1 MEYTVE
7 DVSPVK
13 KKINIQV
20 PTEEVHAALSAATA
34 MYSKDVELKGFRKGK
49 VPASVVEGRF
59 KKQIYNEATTDL
71 INVHINQV
79 MSEMQFNPLSRI
91 DVDAG
96 LLERDKEFNYS
107 VSFEVAPEFEL
118 PQYRGITIEEEE
130 VLVNT
135 EEGDQV
141 INRIREN
148 MAELVVIDEER
159 PPGDNEAVVIDFE
172 AFDDGRPIEGV
183 KADNFQM
190 TLGEGGAL
198 PEFEDLVKELKP
210 GETGTRNITL
220 PEDFLNKE
228 LAGKPVLMQVTLHS
242 IKEKKL
248 PDVDDELAQKAGG
261 FDSVEKLREVIEQS
275 YKSTRQELHKSSA
288 QKKALDDLKSRV
300 EFELPD
306 SLVQGRIQQKISDL
320 QSQMEKKGKSLDSL
334 NKSREDLEEQFR
346 PEAEDMA
353 KSQLFLLAVARTEGL
368 DVSEDEMDAYIQKQA
383 QSGGQDPAQLKK
395 FYQDNNL
402 MFALKDSLLADKAM
416 DFIYE
421 HAQIK
426 LVPPQES
433 EGNKQEAAAE

>member
-49 VPASVVEGRF
+49 VPSSVVEGRF

-96 LLERDKEFNYS
+96 LLERDQEFNYS

-118 PQYRGITIEEEE
+118 PPYKGITIEEEE
-130 VLVNT
+130 VQVDT
-135 EEGDQV
+135 GEVDQV
-141 INRIREN
+141 INRIRDN
-148 MAELVVIDEER
+148 MAEMVVMDEER
-159 PPGDNEAVVIDFE
+159 PPRDNEAVVIDFE
-172 AFDDGRPIEGV
+172 AFDDGKPIEGV

-198 PEFEDLVKELKP
+198 PDFEELVKELKP

-261 FDSVEKLREVIEQS
+261 FDSVDKLREVIEQS
-275 YKSTRQELHKSSA
+275 YKSTRKELHKSSA
-288 QKKALDDLKSRV
+288 QKKALDDLKARV
-300 EFELPD
+300 DFELPE
-306 SLVQGRIQQKISDL
+306 SLIQGRIQQKISDL

-334 NKSREDLEEQFR
+334 GKSREELEEQFR

-353 KSQLFLLAVARTEGL
+353 KSQLFLLAVANAEGL
-368 DVSEDEMDAYIQKQA
+368 TVGEEEMDAYIQKQA
-383 QSGGQDPAQLKK
+383 QSGGQDPAELKK

-416 DFIYE
+416 DFIYQNAE
-421 HAQIK
+421 IK
-426 LVPPQES
+426 MVPPEKSPAGEQDS
-433 EGNKQEAAAE
+433 STG